1 MCVELIKNLVE
12 SEFNLQLKRKT
23 RRREYIEARAMYYML
38 LREKGRMTVSSISK
52 TLDKNHATILH
63 ALKNLHNWMTYD
75 TNIKS
80 IYDSLEEK
88 VNKIMLLHPEE
99 FEHASTEEKFYLSAY
114 VDLENK
120 MIEQEELHKKIF
132 DDMESKYR
140 TLRGRYRFLLFKL
153 RNTSPET
160 YRTFKELETNDI

>member
-1 MCVELIKNLVE
+1 MCVELIKKLVE

-80 IYDSLEEK
+80 IYDTLDEKADELIKKNPKAFNRANTSKEWHEIALEDMEK
-88 VNKIMLLHPEE
+88 KH
-99 FEHASTEEKFYLSAY
+99 
-114 VDLENK
+114 
-120 MIEQEELHKKIF
+120 EELEI
-132 DDMESKYR
+132 
-140 TLRGRYRFLLFKL
+140 RYRFLLGQLKKYSKKSYE
-153 RNTSPET
+153 R
-160 YRTFKELETNDI
+160 FKELETNDI

>member
-1 MCVELIKNLVE
+1 
-12 SEFNLQLKRKT
+12 
-23 RRREYIEARAMYYML
+23 
-38 LREKGRMTVSSISK
+38 
-52 TLDKNHATILH
+52 
-63 ALKNLHNWMTYD
+63 MTYD

-153 RNTSPET
+153 RKTSPET

>member
-132 DDMESKYR
+132 DDMEKKYEE
-140 TLRGRYRFLLFKL
+140 LEIRYIFLLGQLKKYSKKSYE
-153 RNTSPET
+153 R
-160 YRTFKELETNDI
+160 FKELETNDI

>member
-1 MCVELIKNLVE
+1 MSVELIKNLVE
-12 SEFNLQLKRKT
+12 SEFELKLKRRT
-23 RRREYIEARAMYYML
+23 RKREYIEARAMYYML
-38 LREKGRMTVSSISK
+38 LRNKSKMNVSAIAK

-99 FEHASTEEKFYLSAY
+99 FEHASTEEEFYILAY
-114 VDLENK
+114 N
-120 MIEQEELHKKIF
+120 ELQNS
-132 DDMESKYR
+132 SKLKYDELASRYR
-140 TLRGRYRFLLFKL
+140 ALRGRYSFLLFKL
-153 RNTSPET
+153 KHTSPKT
-160 YRTFKELETNDI
+160 YETFKHLETNDI